1 MTRDI
6 LLGSVVVFIAWAI
19 LDYLIH
25 GVLLMPTYEQTA
37 DLWRPTGE
45 MKPWLMWIVNLIA
58 AVCLVA
64 VYAVFFK
71 AKNIRNGL
79 VYGLLV
85 GIAWG
90 AGMGYGSY
98 SYMPIPYFLAQAW
111 FWAKVVELIVAGALM
126 GLIVKDKT

>member
-1 MTRDI
+1 MVKNI
-6 LLGSVVVFIAWAI
+6 ILGSVAVFIAWAI

-25 GVLLMPTYEQTA
+25 GVLLMPTYEETSE
-37 DLWRPTGE
+37 LWRPVGE

-58 AVCLVA
+58 SVCLVSI
-64 VYAVFFK
+64 YAMYFK
-71 AKNIRNGL
+71 AKNIKNGV

-85 GIAWG
+85 GVAWG

-111 FWAKVVELIVAGALM
+111 FWATVVELTVAGALI
-126 GLIVKDKT
+126 GLIVKD